1 MITPQTQIKL
11 NLSVTLRDFLES
23 KARRFGIPMSDYLK
37 HLILRD
43 IEGEEY
49 PVFEPS
55 EATIKAS
62 KQRPGKLGGLR
73 PLEARLGVG
82 HRGAAGVHH
91 QDVMLD
97 ELACEGGVA
106 IVLHHLGVVAPH
118 YAHRAPY
125 LARLDGV

>member
-11 NLSVTLRDFLES
+11 NLPVALKDFLES

-55 EATIKAS
+55 NATIRAS
-62 KQRPGKLGGLR
+62 KQAMKDLK
-73 PLEARLGVG
+73 
-82 HRGAAGVHH
+82 AGRSVLINS
-91 QDVMLD
+91 QADLD
-97 ELACEGGVA
+97 KFFKNL
-106 IVLHHLGVVAPH
+106 
-118 YAHRAPY
+118 
-125 LARLDGV
+125 